1 MSIEKITVIG
11 AGYVGLSLSSLFGK
25 SYKVKIFDIDKK
37 KLEKIDKSIVPI
49 EDEFMQNYLD
59 SKKTKFNA
67 IYDLKE
73 SFGNTDLFIICL
85 PSNYD
90 ADKNFFD
97 TSAIED
103 TIRRIR
109 EANDDSLI
117 LIKSTV
123 PVGFTKKI
131 NATYPKGEIIFSPEF
146 LREGKAL
153 KDNLE
158 PDRIVIGSESDEA
171 KKIGIIFQVL
181 AKNDPE
187 CFFMKSDEAE
197 SVKLFSNTYLAM
209 RVAFFNELDSF
220 CFSQNL
226 DSKKIIKAVCSDS
239 RIGEGY
245 NNPSFGYGGYCLP
258 KDTKQLL
265 ANYKEIP
272 QNIIESI
279 VKSNSSRK
287 DFIADDVLSNN
298 GVIGIYRLVMKE
310 GSDNIR
316 ESSIQGILKRL
327 NAKGKNLLIYEPLLK
342 DKYFF
347 GVEVVDDLKEFKNRS
362 DLILANRFNDELK
375 DSLKKI
381 YTRDLFR
388 EN

>member
-59 SKKTKFNA
+59 SKKTKYNA

-187 CFFMKSDEAE
+187 CFFMKPDEAE

-220 CFSQNL
+220 CLSQNL

>member
-59 SKKTKFNA
+59 SKKTKYNA

-171 KKIGIIFQVL
+171 KKL
-181 AKNDPE
+181 E
-187 CFFMKSDEAE
+187 
-197 SVKLFSNTYLAM
+197 
-209 RVAFFNELDSF
+209 
-220 CFSQNL
+220 
-226 DSKKIIKAVCSDS
+226 
-239 RIGEGY
+239 
-245 NNPSFGYGGYCLP
+245 
-258 KDTKQLL
+258 
-265 ANYKEIP
+265 
-272 QNIIESI
+272 
-279 VKSNSSRK
+279 
-287 DFIADDVLSNN
+287 
-298 GVIGIYRLVMKE
+298 
-310 GSDNIR
+310 
-316 ESSIQGILKRL
+316 
-327 NAKGKNLLIYEPLLK
+327 
-342 DKYFF
+342 
-347 GVEVVDDLKEFKNRS
+347 
-362 DLILANRFNDELK
+362 
-375 DSLKKI
+375 
-381 YTRDLFR
+381 
-388 EN
+388 

>member
-187 CFFMKSDEAE
+187 CFFMKPDEAE

>member
-1 MSIEKITVIG
+1 
-11 AGYVGLSLSSLFGK
+11 
-25 SYKVKIFDIDKK
+25 
-37 KLEKIDKSIVPI
+37 
-49 EDEFMQNYLD
+49 
-59 SKKTKFNA
+59 
-67 IYDLKE
+67 
-73 SFGNTDLFIICL
+73 
-85 PSNYD
+85 
-90 ADKNFFD
+90 
-97 TSAIED
+97 
-103 TIRRIR
+103 
-109 EANDDSLI
+109 
-117 LIKSTV
+117 
-123 PVGFTKKI
+123 
-131 NATYPKGEIIFSPEF
+131 
-146 LREGKAL
+146 
-153 KDNLE
+153 
-158 PDRIVIGSESDEA
+158 
-171 KKIGIIFQVL
+171 
-181 AKNDPE
+181 
-187 CFFMKSDEAE
+187 MKSDEAE

>member
-59 SKKTKFNA
+59 SKKTKYNA

-187 CFFMKSDEAE
+187 CFFMKPDEAE